1 MIVQQATLHIT
12 FRAVCN
18 VLQCSERMW
27 SPDVYILV
35 TFIGVWNATLFTFR
49 IHCLQFHVLG
59 YCYPV
64 IWLNCMH
71 RL

>member
-18 VLQCSERMW
+18 VLHCSERMW
-27 SPDVYILV
+27 SPDVYIFV
-35 TFIGVWNATLFTFR
+35 TFLGVWNVTLFTFQ
-49 IHCLQFHVLG
+49 IYCLQFHIPG